1 MYQVTNKTFQ
11 PFRIIVGI
19 HDKIL
24 PARKTVLVKE
34 ITKQLKKME
43 KMELI
48 KIKPEK
54 KIAKPK
60 KRRRKRKITKT
71 I

>member
-1 MYQVTNKTFQ
+1 MSYLITNKTFQ
-11 PFRIIVGI
+11 PFRITVGI
-19 HDKIL
+19 YDKIL

-34 ITKQLKKME
+34 LTKQLKKME

-48 KIKPEK
+48 KIKSEK
-54 KIAKPK
+54 KIVKPK
-60 KRRRKRKITKT
+60 KRRKRKITKT

>member
-1 MYQVTNKTFQ
+1 MYEIRNKTFQ
-11 PFRIIVGI
+11 PFRITVGI
-19 HDKIL
+19 NDKIL
-24 PARKTVLVKE
+24 PARKSTLVKKL
-34 ITKQLKKME
+34 TKQLIKME

-54 KIAKPK
+54 KVSKPK
-60 KRRRKRKITKT
+60 KKRKRKITKN